1 MERYLGD
8 EGATSDIMKAGWTT
22 CEDLGFLDSEGYLF
36 LAGRARELIISGGIN
51 VYPAEVE
58 AALLHHPAIADA
70 AVFGLPDAQWGEA
83 VATAVVLREPIATG
97 ELRRWALSEMLPAKA
112 PRRWF
117 IVDELPRNP
126 TGKIIKRELQARFIE
141 TTEASPA

>member
-1 MERYLGD
+1 
-8 EGATSDIMKAGWTT
+8 
-22 CEDLGFLDSEGYLF
+22 
-36 LAGRARELIISGGIN
+36 
-51 VYPAEVE
+51 
-58 AALLHHPAIADA
+58 
-70 AVFGLPDAQWGEA
+70 
-83 VATAVVLREPIATG
+83 
-97 ELRRWALSEMLPAKA
+97 MLPAKA

>member
-83 VATAVVLREPIATG
+83 VAAAVVLREPVTAG
-97 ELRRWALSEMLPAKA
+97 ELRRWALAEMLPAKA

-126 TGKIIKRELQARFIE
+126 TGKIMKRELQARFAE
-141 TTEASPA
+141 PAESSPA